1 MNNTSADIYLY
12 SKWNRYFSTFLQFYK
27 FYNLVFRVWE
37 KGTEKEE
44 RFFNYIYNI
53 NIIYIIK
60 FYNNTNIL
68 MI

>member
-12 SKWNRYFSTFLQFYK
+12 SSGIVIFLHFYNFTILQFSFLGYGK
-27 FYNLVFRVWE
+27 RGR
-37 KGTEKEE
+37 KKEE
-44 RFFNYIYNI
+44 RIFNYIYNI
-53 NIIYIIK
+53 YIIYIIK

>member
-12 SKWNRYFSTFLQFYK
+12 SSGIVIFLHFYNFTILQFSFLGYGK
-27 FYNLVFRVWE
+27 MGGKMRNEFLII
-37 KGTEKEE
+37 
-44 RFFNYIYNI
+44 YIIY
-53 NIIYIIK
+53 IIYIIK